1 MYKGKIVLLI
11 LAVSCGLIGC
21 GQEDGPDISS
31 VSVGQDGTIT
41 HQIVGGFEQNYY
53 EMEGLKALAADR
65 VAEYCAENGQDS
77 VKLESVAEEDDK
89 ILIHFTYATDRDYS
103 SFNNRELF
111 VGTVTEASAMG
122 YTLEAVPFVS
132 TAGDATEVGFME
144 DYDKKKVVIIGT
156 KPTEELVV
164 NTYGKV
170 LYINRSMTDGMDVSF
185 YGKKGVHI
193 THPASEDSD
202 EVVLTYIVF
211 E

>member
-1 MYKGKIVLLI
+1 MHKGTIVLFI

-21 GQEDGPDISS
+21 GQDDGPDISS
-31 VSVGQDGTIT
+31 VSIGNDGTIT

-53 EMEGLKALAADR
+53 EMEGLEALAADR

-89 ILIHFTYATDRDYS
+89 ILFHINYATDRDYS

-111 VGTVTEASAMG
+111 VGTLAEASVMG

-132 TAGDATEVGFME
+132 TDGDATEIGFME
-144 DYDKKKVVIIGT
+144 DYEKKRIVIIGT
-156 KPTEELVV
+156 KPAEELVV

-170 LYINRSMTDGMDVSF
+170 LYINRNMTDGMDVSF

-193 THPASEDSD
+193 THSASEDSN
-202 EVVLTYIVF
+202 ESVLTYIVF